1 MTRNTRLSAR
11 YWSLVKRLGKKKAL
25 LALAHTML
33 RIIYHILSSQT
44 SYMELGPDYVKA
56 KKARNEEA
64 LIRLLQARGYQ
75 VVKAS

>member
-33 RIIYHILSSQT
+33 RIIYHILSGKT
-44 SYMELGPDYVKA
+44 PYIELGPDYMKN
-56 KKARNEEA
+56 KKERSEEE
-64 LIRLLQARGYQ
+64 LIRQLQARGYQ
-75 VVKAS
+75 VIKAS